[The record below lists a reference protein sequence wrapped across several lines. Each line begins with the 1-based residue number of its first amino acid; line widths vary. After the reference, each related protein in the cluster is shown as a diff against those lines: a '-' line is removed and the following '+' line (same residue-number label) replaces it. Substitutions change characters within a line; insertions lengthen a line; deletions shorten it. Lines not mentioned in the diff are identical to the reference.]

1 MEIRLVKRNQPITIP
16 PPCHPSSSFV
26 ENAVKLESGLF
37 GSALGCMNDWMDGLI
52 DGMIDF

>member
-1 MEIRLVKRNQPITIP
+1 MIKTQPTHYDS

-26 ENAVKLESGLF
+26 ENAVKLESALF